1 MENRE
6 KVTSLRSSDG
16 HIFPVEDTVIA
27 EFRSIHS
34 FLPAAGDAVFP
45 ISQITGDILAKVIDY
60 CRKHI
65 DHKLNRLRD
74 EEITA
79 WDRHFV
85 NVDEKTLLDLLVAS
99 HFLGVKDLFSLIMV
113 SVADMT
119 KKKGVGSMDQLHNLF
134 ISNFRL
140 D

>member
-16 HIFPVEDTVIA
+16 HIFPVEDT
-27 EFRSIHS
+27 
-34 FLPAAGDAVFP
+34 
-45 ISQITGDILAKVIDY
+45 ITGDILAKVIDY